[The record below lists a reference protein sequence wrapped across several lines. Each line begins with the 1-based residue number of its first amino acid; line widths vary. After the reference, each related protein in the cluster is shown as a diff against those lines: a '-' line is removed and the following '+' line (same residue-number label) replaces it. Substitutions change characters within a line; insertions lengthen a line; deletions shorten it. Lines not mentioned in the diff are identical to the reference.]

1 MFSNLLLII
10 AACAQLP
17 ILLMYSRVMWNKGHY
32 QFFPLLFCAVAWL
45 LYDRLSKQKKSAKG
59 NWLAVALLVL
69 NLFFVFL
76 SIAVYTPVSVIPT
89 LIIFLCAVV
98 LDRYGFSGFWL
109 ALPVIAILL
118 FVTKLPTGRDLF
130 VINELQFL
138 ASQLASWILDSF
150 SIIHFREGVILVT
163 EKNQFFT
170 EEACSGIRSLFSTL
184 AAVGIYGL
192 SRKYSASR
200 QIFNLL
206 QSIVWVIAGNA
217 IRVASVVYLADHG
230 FEQFSQGTLHE
241 MFGLVTFIGIFG
253 VTLSV
258 DRVIDI
264 FARGSKLSAYG
275 ESYRETAYGDVAYRD
290 IAKGEKPD
298 PKLQATEI
306 KPEAPKSK
314 PVNFALIGLYVVL
327 ILFSTRLTYA
337 KWNNFDRVRLDI
349 SELAPIQ
356 ESLLPTVIDQWKLTN
371 FEMAERGD
379 ESLFAPESYIWY
391 YERGNLAATVS
402 FDAPYPE
409 FHDLAFCYRGIGWEA
424 DLKHSYTDEAEDGMS
439 WLEMQK
445 PDQFGVVYFAGYTK
459 DGKLA
464 RPANEFSPTTRFYRN
479 IELATGRLAIPKG
492 DVNRNGEAL
501 PISQI
506 QILVQS
512 ASPITEE
519 ETAEIESLFN
529 FVRNQILL
537 SPRFAN

>member
-1 MFSNLLLII
+1 MFSNALLIT
-10 AACAQLP
+10 AALAQLP

-45 LYDRLSKQKKSAKG
+45 LYDRLSKHKKSAKG

-241 MFGLVTFIGIFG
+241 MFGLATFIGIFG

-264 FARGSKLSAYG
+264 FSRGSSRSAYG
-275 ESYRETAYGDVAYRD
+275 ESYSESAYGDVAYRD
-290 IAKGEKPD
+290 IVESENSDSAS
-298 PKLQATEI
+298 QTTEI
-306 KPEAPKSK
+306 KPDAPRPKV
-314 PVNFALIGLYVVL
+314 VNFALIGLYVLL

-356 ESLLPTVIDQWKLTN
+356 ESQLPAAINEWKLTK

-409 FHDLAFCYRGIGWEA
+409 FHDLAFCYRGIGWDA
-424 DLKHSYTDEAEDGMS
+424 DLNHSYTDDSENGMS

-445 PDQFGVVYFAGYTK
+445 PDQYGVVYFAGYTK

-479 IELATGRLAIPKG
+479 IELATGQLAIPKG

-512 ASPITEE
+512 ASEITEE

-529 FVRNQILL
+529 FVRNQLLL
-537 SPRFAN
+537 SSRFAN

>member
-1 MFSNLLLII
+1 MFSNALLI
-10 AACAQLP
+10 AAAIAQLP

-45 LYDRLSKQKKSAKG
+45 LYDRLSKHKKNTKG
-59 NWLAVALLVL
+59 NWLAVGLLLL
-69 NLFFVFL
+69 NLLFVFL

-200 QIFNLL
+200 QIFNLF

-264 FARGSKLSAYG
+264 FSRGSKRSAYG
-275 ESYRETAYGDVAYRD
+275 ESYSESAYGDVAYSD
-290 IAKGEKPD
+290 IVQSKKSD
-298 PKLQATEI
+298 PEVESTEI
-306 KPEAPKSK
+306 PAENPKPKFLN
-314 PVNFALIGLYVVL
+314 VALIGLYVVL

-349 SELAPIQ
+349 SELEPIS
-356 ESLLPTVIDQWKLTN
+356 ESQLPNAIGQWKLTK
-371 FEMAERGD
+371 FETQERGD

-409 FHDLAFCYRGIGWEA
+409 FHDLAFCYRGIGWDA
-424 DLKHSYTDEAEDGMS
+424 DLNHSYTDGSEDGMS

-445 PDQFGVVYFAGYTK
+445 PDQYGVVYFAGYTN

-464 RPANEFSPTTRFYRN
+464 RPANEFSPATRFYRN
-479 IELATGRLAIPKG
+479 IELATGQLAIPNG

-519 ETAEIESLFN
+519 ETAEIGSLFN
-529 FVRNQILL
+529 MVRKQIL
-537 SPRFAN
+537 SRPRFAE

>member
-1 MFSNLLLII
+1 MFSNALLIT
-10 AACAQLP
+10 AAIAQLP
-17 ILLMYSRVMWNKGHY
+17 ILLMYSRVMWNRGHY

-45 LYDRLSKQKKSAKG
+45 LYDRLSKQKKNAKG
-59 NWLAVALLVL
+59 NWLAVGLLLL
-69 NLFFVFL
+69 NLLFIFL
-76 SIAVYTPVSVIPT
+76 SIAIYTPVSVIPT
-89 LIIFLCAVV
+89 LIIFLCAVA

-184 AAVGIYGL
+184 AAVGVYGL

-200 QIFNLL
+200 QAFNLL

-264 FARGSKLSAYG
+264 FSRGSKRSAYG
-275 ESYRETAYGDVAYRD
+275 ESYSESAYGDVAYGD
-290 IAKGEKPD
+290 IVKNEKPESELQTAEIKLETPK
-298 PKLQATEI
+298 PKLF
-306 KPEAPKSK
+306 
-314 PVNFALIGLYVVL
+314 NFSLIGLYVLV
-327 ILFSTRLTYA
+327 ILFSARLTYA

-356 ESLLPTVIDQWKLTN
+356 ESQLPAAINEWKLKK

-391 YERGNLAATVS
+391 FERGNLAATVS

-409 FHDLAFCYRGIGWEA
+409 FHDLAFCYRGIGWDA
-424 DLKHSYTDEAEDGMS
+424 DLSHSYKDQAENGIS
-439 WLEMQK
+439 WLEMQR
-445 PDQFGVVYFAGYTK
+445 PDQYGVVYFAGYTK

-464 RPANEFSPTTRFYRN
+464 RPANEFSPTTRFFRN
-479 IELATGRLAIPKG
+479 IDLATGQLAIPKG

-506 QILVQS
+506 QLLVQS

-519 ETAEIESLFN
+519 ETSEIKSLFN
-529 FVRNQILL
+529 FVRDQFLL

>member
-1 MFSNLLLII
+1 MFSNLLLLI
-10 AACAQLP
+10 AAVAQLP
-17 ILLMYSRVMWNKGHY
+17 ILWMYSRVMWTKGHY
-32 QFFPLLFCAVAWL
+32 QFFPLLFCAVGWL
-45 LYDRLSKQKKSAKG
+45 LYDRLSKQERSDKR
-59 NWLAVALLVL
+59 NFLAVALLIL
-69 NLFFVFL
+69 NLLFVFL
-76 SIAVYTPVSVIPT
+76 SIAVYTPVLVIPT
-89 LIIFLCAVV
+89 LIIFLCAVA
-98 LDRYGFSGFWL
+98 LDRYGFSGLWL

-150 SIIHFREGVILVT
+150 FIIHFREGVILVT

-184 AAVGIYGL
+184 AAIGIYGL
-192 SRKYSASR
+192 SRKYVASR
-200 QIFNLL
+200 QIFNLF

-217 IRVASVVYLADHG
+217 IRVALVVYLADHG

-241 MFGLVTFIGIFG
+241 MFGLVTFLGIFC

-264 FARGSKLSAYG
+264 FSRGSKQSAYG
-275 ESYRETAYGDVAYRD
+275 ESYSESAYGDVAYKD
-290 IAKGEKPD
+290 IAEGEKPR
-298 PKLQATEI
+298 PQLQSAGH
-306 KPEAPKSK
+306 KPEAPKPKS
-314 PVNFALIGLYVVL
+314 VNFALIGLYVVL
-327 ILFSTRLTYA
+327 ILFSTRLSYA
-337 KWNNFDRVRLDI
+337 KWNNFDRVRLDV

-356 ESLLPTVIDQWKLTN
+356 ESQLPKVIGQWKLTN
-371 FEMAERGD
+371 FEMAERGN

-402 FDAPYPE
+402 FDSPYPE
-409 FHDLAFCYRGIGWEA
+409 FHDLAYCYRGIGWVV
-424 DLKHSYTDEAEDGMS
+424 DPNHSYTDEAEGGMS
-439 WLEMQK
+439 WLELQK
-445 PDQFGVVYFAGYTK
+445 PDQYGVVYFAGYTK

-464 RPANEFSPTTRFYRN
+464 RPAREFSPTTRFFRN
-479 IELATGRLAIPKG
+479 LDLATGRLAIPKG

-506 QILVQS
+506 QIFVQS
-512 ASPITEE
+512 ASPIAKN

-529 FVRNQILL
+529 FVRNRILL
-537 SPRFAN
+537 SPRFEN

>member
-1 MFSNLLLII
+1 MFSNALLLT
-10 AACAQLP
+10 AALAQLP

-45 LYDRLSKQKKSAKG
+45 LYDRLSKHERSDKR
-59 NWLAVALLVL
+59 NWLAIALLLL
-69 NLFFVFL
+69 NLLFVFL
-76 SIAVYTPVSVIPT
+76 SITVYTPVSVIPT
-89 LIIFLCAVV
+89 LIIFLCAVA
-98 LDRYGFSGFWL
+98 LDRHGFSGFWL

-192 SRKYSASR
+192 ARKYSASR
-200 QIFNLL
+200 QIFNLF
-206 QSIVWVIAGNA
+206 QSVVWVIAGNA
-217 IRVASVVYLADHG
+217 IRVALVVYLADHG
-230 FEQFSQGTLHE
+230 FEQFSQGTLHQ
-241 MFGLVTFIGIFG
+241 MFGLAAFIGIFG

-264 FARGSKLSAYG
+264 FARESKRSAYG
-275 ESYRETAYGDVAYRD
+275 ESYSESAYGDVAYGD
-290 IAKGEKPD
+290 IVKNETSD
-298 PKLQATEI
+298 PKLQTASVNP
-306 KPEAPKSK
+306 KAPKPK
-314 PVNFALIGLYVVL
+314 LVNFALTGLYVLL
-327 ILFSTRLTYA
+327 ILFSSRLTYA

-356 ESLLPTVIDQWKLTN
+356 ESQLPAAINNWKLEK

-402 FDAPYPE
+402 FDGPYPE
-409 FHDLAFCYRGIGWEA
+409 FHDLAFCYRGIGWDA
-424 DLKHSYTDEAEDGMS
+424 DLNHSYPDNSENGMS
-439 WLEMQK
+439 WLEMKK
-445 PDQFGVVYFAGYTK
+445 PDQYGVVYFAGYTK

-464 RPANEFSPTTRFYRN
+464 RPANEFSPATRFYRN
-479 IELATGRLAIPKG
+479 IELATGQLAIPKG

-512 ASPITEE
+512 ASEITEE
-519 ETAEIESLFN
+519 ETLEIESLFN
-529 FVRNQILL
+529 FVRKQILV

>member
-1 MFSNLLLII
+1 MFTNLLLII
-10 AACAQLP
+10 AALAQLP

-32 QFFPLLFCAVAWL
+32 QFFPLLFCAVGWL
-45 LYDRLSKQKKSAKG
+45 LYSRLSKHVRNENG
-59 NWLAVALLVL
+59 TWLAVALLLL
-69 NLFFVFL
+69 NLIFVFL

-98 LDRYGFSGFWL
+98 LDRYGFPGLWI

-150 SIIHFREGVILVT
+150 GIIHFREGVILVT

-184 AAVGIYGL
+184 AAVSIYGL
-192 SRKYSASR
+192 SRTYSASR

-217 IRVASVVYLADHG
+217 IRVASVVYLADNG
-230 FEQFSQGTLHE
+230 FEQFSQGTLHQ
-241 MFGLVTFIGIFG
+241 MFGLATFIGIFG

-264 FARGSKLSAYG
+264 FSRGFKQSAYG
-275 ESYRETAYGDVAYRD
+275 EYDSDMAYGDIVES
-290 IAKGEKPD
+290 EKSESE
-298 PKLQATEI
+298 LQKAEI
-306 KPEAPKSK
+306 KPEIPKPK
-314 PVNFALIGLYVVL
+314 LVNFALISLYVLV

-349 SELAPIQ
+349 SELAPIE
-356 ESLLPTVIDQWKLTN
+356 ESQLPPVINQWKLTN
-371 FEMAERGD
+371 FELKVRGD
-379 ESLFAPESYIWY
+379 DNLFAPESYLWIYQWK
-391 YERGNLAATVS
+391 NLTATVS

-409 FHDLAFCYRGIGWEA
+409 FHDLSFCYRGIGWEA
-424 DLKHSYTDEAEDGMS
+424 DLIHTYPKNSEAGRS
-439 WLEMQK
+439 LLELSK
-445 PDQFGVVYFAGYTK
+445 PSQHGVVYFAGYSK
-459 DGKLA
+459 DGKLV
-464 RPANEFSPTTRFYRN
+464 RPANEFSPTTRFIRN
-479 IELATGRLAIPKG
+479 IEMATGRLAIPSG

-512 ASPITEE
+512 AAPITDDA
-519 ETAEIESLFN
+519 TLEIENLFDI
-529 FVRNQILL
+529 VRKRILS
-537 SPRFAN
+537 SPRFSN

>member
-1 MFSNLLLII
+1 MFSNALLIT
-10 AACAQLP
+10 AAIAQLP

-206 QSIVWVIAGNA
+206 QSIVWVIAGN
-217 IRVASVVYLADHG
+217 G
-230 FEQFSQGTLHE
+230 
-241 MFGLVTFIGIFG
+241 
-253 VTLSV
+253 
-258 DRVIDI
+258 
-264 FARGSKLSAYG
+264 
-275 ESYRETAYGDVAYRD
+275 
-290 IAKGEKPD
+290 
-298 PKLQATEI
+298 
-306 KPEAPKSK
+306 
-314 PVNFALIGLYVVL
+314 
-327 ILFSTRLTYA
+327 ILFGCV
-337 KWNNFDRVRLDI
+337 F
-349 SELAPIQ
+349 
-356 ESLLPTVIDQWKLTN
+356 
-371 FEMAERGD
+371 
-379 ESLFAPESYIWY
+379 
-391 YERGNLAATVS
+391 
-402 FDAPYPE
+402 
-409 FHDLAFCYRGIGWEA
+409 
-424 DLKHSYTDEAEDGMS
+424 
-439 WLEMQK
+439 
-445 PDQFGVVYFAGYTK
+445 
-459 DGKLA
+459 
-464 RPANEFSPTTRFYRN
+464 
-479 IELATGRLAIPKG
+479 
-492 DVNRNGEAL
+492 
-501 PISQI
+501 
-506 QILVQS
+506 
-512 ASPITEE
+512 
-519 ETAEIESLFN
+519 
-529 FVRNQILL
+529 FV
-537 SPRFAN
+537 